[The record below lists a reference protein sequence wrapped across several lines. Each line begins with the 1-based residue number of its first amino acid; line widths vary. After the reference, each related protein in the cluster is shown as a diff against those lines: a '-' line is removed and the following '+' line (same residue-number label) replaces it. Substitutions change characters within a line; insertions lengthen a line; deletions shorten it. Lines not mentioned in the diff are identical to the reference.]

1 MNRYFL
7 KRIVHSVFILV
18 GVSLVTFL
26 LVHMTGD
33 PVTLF
38 LPLDAGPEDIEA
50 VRVALGFDRPI
61 YQQYL
66 GFLRGAV
73 RGDFGTSMRHRE
85 EAMGLVLDRL
95 PATMQLTFAAMA
107 VAVAVAVP
115 LGVIAATHR
124 DSLASLVASVLG
136 LLGQS
141 MPVFWLGIMMILLLS
156 VNLGWFPA
164 SGRGGFIH
172 LVMPA
177 VAIGTYSMA
186 AVMRMMRSTMIEVLG
201 LDFIRTARAKGVSE
215 RAVVYKHGLR
225 NALIPVVTV
234 TGLRFGTLLGGAV
247 ITETV
252 FAWPGLGRFLIQG
265 LNNRDMPVVQ
275 ASVFVMALMI
285 VAVNLLTDLV
295 YSYLD
300 PTVRFS

>member
-1 MNRYFL
+1 MGRYFA
-7 KRIVHSVFILV
+7 RRAVHSIFILI

-38 LPLDAGPEDIEA
+38 LPLDAGPEA
-50 VRVALGFDRPI
+50 VRAMRTALGFDRPL
-61 YQQYL
+61 YQQYAS
-66 GFLRGAV
+66 FLQGAV
-73 RGDFGTSMRHRE
+73 SGDFGTSLRHRE
-85 EAMGLVLDRL
+85 GALDLVLGRL
-95 PATMQLTFAAMA
+95 PATMQLTFVAMG
-107 VAVAVAVP
+107 VAVVVAVP
-115 LGVIAATHR
+115 LGVVAATHK
-124 DSLASLVASVLG
+124 DSAASLAASLLG

-141 MPVFWLGIMMILLLS
+141 MPTFWLGIMMILLFS
-156 VNLGWFPA
+156 VSLRWLPA
-164 SGRGGFIH
+164 SGRGSLVH
-172 LVMPA
+172 LIMPA
-177 VAIGTYSMA
+177 LAIGTYSMA
-186 AVMRMMRSTMIEVLG
+186 MVMRLMRSTMIEVLS
-201 LDFIRTARAKGVSE
+201 LDFVRTARAKGLSE
-215 RAVVYKHGLR
+215 QVVVYKHGLR

-234 TGLRFGTLLGGAV
+234 VGLQFGTLLGGAV

-275 ASVFVMALMI
+275 AAVFVMALMI
-285 VAVNLLTDLV
+285 VSVNLLTDMV

>member
-1 MNRYFL
+1 MGRYFA
-7 KRIVHSVFILV
+7 RRAVHSIFILI

-38 LPLDAGPEDIEA
+38 LPLDASPEA
-50 VRVALGFDRPI
+50 VRAMRTALGFDRPL
-61 YQQYL
+61 YQQYAS
-66 GFLRGAV
+66 FLQGAV
-73 RGDFGTSMRHRE
+73 SGDFGTSLRHRE
-85 EAMGLVLDRL
+85 GALDLVLGRL
-95 PATMQLTFAAMA
+95 PATMQLTFVAMG
-107 VAVAVAVP
+107 VAVVVAVP
-115 LGVIAATHR
+115 LGVVAATHK
-124 DSLASLVASVLG
+124 DSAASLAASLLG

-141 MPVFWLGIMMILLLS
+141 MPTFWLGIMMILLFS
-156 VNLGWFPA
+156 VSLRWLPA
-164 SGRGGFIH
+164 SGRGSLVH
-172 LVMPA
+172 LIMPA
-177 VAIGTYSMA
+177 LAIGTYSMA
-186 AVMRMMRSTMIEVLG
+186 MVMRLMRSTMIEVLS
-201 LDFIRTARAKGVSE
+201 LDFVRTARAKGLSE
-215 RAVVYKHGLR
+215 QVVVYKHGLR

-234 TGLRFGTLLGGAV
+234 VGLQFGTLLGGAV

-275 ASVFVMALMI
+275 AAVFVMALMI
-285 VAVNLLTDLV
+285 VSVNLLTDMV

>member
-1 MNRYFL
+1 MGRYFA
-7 KRIVHSVFILV
+7 RRAVHSIFILI

-38 LPLDAGPEDIEA
+38 LPLDASPEA
-50 VRVALGFDRPI
+50 VRAMRTALGFDRPL
-61 YQQYL
+61 YQQYAS
-66 GFLRGAV
+66 FLQGAV
-73 RGDFGTSMRHRE
+73 SGDFGTSLRHRE
-85 EAMGLVLDRL
+85 GALNLVLGRL
-95 PATMQLTFAAMA
+95 PATMQLTFVAMG
-107 VAVAVAVP
+107 VAVVVAVP
-115 LGVIAATHR
+115 LGVVAATHK
-124 DSLASLVASVLG
+124 DSAASLAASLLG

-141 MPVFWLGIMMILLLS
+141 MPTFWLGIMMILLFS
-156 VNLGWFPA
+156 VSLRWLPA
-164 SGRGGFIH
+164 SGRGSLVH
-172 LVMPA
+172 LIMPA
-177 VAIGTYSMA
+177 LAIGTYSMA
-186 AVMRMMRSTMIEVLG
+186 MVMRLMRSTMIEVLS
-201 LDFIRTARAKGVSE
+201 LDFVRTARAKGLSE
-215 RAVVYKHGLR
+215 QVVVYKHGLR

-234 TGLRFGTLLGGAV
+234 VGLQFGTLLGGAV

-275 ASVFVMALMI
+275 AAVFVMALMI
-285 VAVNLLTDLV
+285 VSVNLLTDMV

>member
-1 MNRYFL
+1 MGRYFA
-7 KRIVHSVFILV
+7 KRTVHSVFILI

-38 LPLDAGPEDIEA
+38 LPLDASPEA
-50 VRVALGFDRPI
+50 VTAMRTALGFDRPLH
-61 YQQYL
+61 QQYAS
-66 GFLRGAV
+66 FLQGAV
-73 RGDFGTSMRHRE
+73 SGDFGTSLRHRE
-85 EAMGLVLDRL
+85 GALDLVLGRL
-95 PATMQLTFAAMA
+95 PATMQLTFVAMG
-107 VAVAVAVP
+107 VAVVVAVP
-115 LGVIAATHR
+115 LGVVAATHK
-124 DSLASLVASVLG
+124 DSAASLAASLLG

-141 MPVFWLGIMMILLLS
+141 MPTFWLGIMMILLFS
-156 VNLGWFPA
+156 VSLRWLPA
-164 SGRGGFIH
+164 SGRGSLIH
-172 LVMPA
+172 LIMPA
-177 VAIGTYSMA
+177 LAIGTYSMA
-186 AVMRMMRSTMIEVLG
+186 MVMRLMRSTMIEVLS
-201 LDFIRTARAKGVSE
+201 LDFVRTARAKGLSE
-215 RAVVYKHGLR
+215 QVVVYKHGLR

-234 TGLRFGTLLGGAV
+234 VGLQFGTLLGGAV

-275 ASVFVMALMI
+275 AAVFVMALMI
-285 VAVNLLTDLV
+285 VSVNLLTDMV